1 LKSLK
6 RSIWHTND
14 GGYYV
19 YSPTDFGGSANSLNR
34 VNPRYQIAE
43 IGAAKGKHKWDDLYY
58 FGALAASR
66 HATTHVFSGIVA
78 TIFGLIVMKTQ
89 PFQWMYSEGIIAGG
103 LFFLCGFVCCLS
115 CSPKTSVFT
124 CIFSSLVAIILIAHV
139 AIVFYVEGYRVRE
152 IWETRDNVLGLWSV
166 LGCTMAGVIE
176 LLLGLSSCSACL
188 TYADIV
194 DRLAMR
200 KQQISLAHQYP
211 DRFGSL
217 LSSWSSKSDIG
228 ANNGRRTGID
238 DEDELD
244 AAKDNMDDQGMDQA
258 NLDDFMEND
267 LANMAERDAEVELVM
282 AEYDAGDQG
291 GDAGYDVND

>member
-89 PFQWMYSEGIIAGG
+89 PFQ
-103 LFFLCGFVCCLS
+103 V
-115 CSPKTSVFT
+115 
-124 CIFSSLVAIILIAHV
+124 SL
-139 AIVFYVEGYRVRE
+139 
-152 IWETRDNVLGLWSV
+152 T
-166 LGCTMAGVIE
+166 
-176 LLLGLSSCSACL
+176 
-188 TYADIV
+188 
-194 DRLAMR
+194 
-200 KQQISLAHQYP
+200 
-211 DRFGSL
+211 
-217 LSSWSSKSDIG
+217 
-228 ANNGRRTGID
+228 
-238 DEDELD
+238 
-244 AAKDNMDDQGMDQA
+244 
-258 NLDDFMEND
+258 
-267 LANMAERDAEVELVM
+267 AE
-282 AEYDAGDQG
+282 
-291 GDAGYDVND
+291 